1 MSKYRFFCFLI
12 GLLLGLSIGV
22 ILCYVGDG
30 RKDTKVVITRIDTMR
45 IVEPSPTRIDTMYK
59 RIYVPLKKDTIFS
72 NDTIIQSDSIFVY
85 LPFERKVYE
94 DSSYTAVVSG
104 YKPSLDDIIIR
115 NKETIIY
122 KEREPKN
129 LSPFVSAG
137 IGLHGDVSVGGGLF
151 FKEKHAIGAEF
162 GNRGVKINYIHKF

>member
-1 MSKYRFFCFLI
+1 MNKYSFL
-12 GLLLGLSIGV
+12 GFALCLFLGFILGYV
-22 ILCYVGDG
+22 IDWQN
-30 RKDTKVVITRIDTMR
+30 KSEVVITRIDTMR

-137 IGLHGDVSVGGGLF
+137 IGLNGDVSVGGGLF
-151 FKEKHAIGAEF
+151 FNEKNAIGAEF